1 MAMSGIRE
9 WMKELVLC
17 RFKCVCVCVCFVCVC
32 VCVCIYVCAWVHV
45 CACVCV
51 CVCVG
56 GGGLSFYVPIVTEVN
71 IVQVI
76 CSDVCTSIAP
86 RSTQLLIQQM

>member
-1 MAMSGIRE
+1 MHICVCLGARVCM
-9 WMKELVLC
+9 
-17 RFKCVCVCVCFVCVC
+17 CVCVCV
-32 VCVCIYVCAWVHV
+32 W
-45 CACVCV
+45 
-51 CVCVG
+51 G

-86 RSTQLLIQQM
+86 RSTQLLILQM